1 VLTYVGIYFS
11 EAEAKNIHSSLSSFL
26 SHKNSVDEGKPER
39 ANFIALQIYGKIGLM
54 GTLLSVKLHQ
64 NIKKVIVALIL
75 LSIFIVVLNF
85 TDFSRN
91 INDFFFLISSP
102 IQKSFWQAGKS
113 VSDFATGILKT
124 STIKKEIEGLR
135 FENQELLGQIAVLT
149 ELKRENEIL
158 REALGLGLEKESE
171 LMLVRII
178 SKDISQDSIL
188 VNKGEKDGVSKGLAV
203 ITGQK
208 VLLGRVGSVYDRFS
222 EVVLISNKESSF
234 GARIPEREIDGI
246 IKGEGG
252 FNLSFVLIPR
262 EKEILEN
269 DTVVTSVL
277 GGVYPE
283 GLLVGQIKTIKKSD
297 VDPFQSAEIKPAFN
311 VNNLD
316 YLFII
321 KND

>member
-1 VLTYVGIYFS
+1 MV
-11 EAEAKNIHSSLSSFL
+11 
-26 SHKNSVDEGKPER
+26 
-39 ANFIALQIYGKIGLM
+39 
-54 GTLLSVKLHQ
+54 
-64 NIKKVIVALIL
+64 L

-85 TDFSRN
+85 TGFSKN
-91 INDFFFLISSP
+91 IKNFFFLISSP

-113 VSDFATGILKT
+113 VSDFATGILRT
-124 STIKKEIEGLR
+124 SAIKKEIEDFRL
-135 FENQELLGQIAVLT
+135 ENQELLGQVAVLT

-178 SKDISQDSIL
+178 SKDIFQDSIL
-188 VNKGEKDGVSKGLAV
+188 VNKGEKDGVSKGLTV

-208 VLLGRVGSVYDRFS
+208 VLLGRVGSVYNRFS
-222 EVVLISNKESSF
+222 EVILISNKKSSF

-246 IKGEGG
+246 IKGRGG

-269 DTVVTSVL
+269 DTVVTSAL

-297 VDPFQSAEIKPAFN
+297 VAPFQSAEIKPAFN